1 MYQANLQVGANNS
14 LALAMLAS
22 LSKNSQQAQPM

>member
-1 MYQANLQVGANNS
+1 MYQVHLQAGANNS

-22 LSKNSQQAQPM
+22 LSKNSQQAQRM